1 MNNNLRDHDVKEKM
15 KEDNFRLFKFRVDGS
30 SKVIKTKAL
39 KSLTLPFPAGW
50 SRQFFSRVPDPLKV
64 SDTVKFHHH
73 PSGDEASNSSG
84 YPTAVFFIVPG
95 DYPWCLVIIFASKL
109 KSHS

>member
-50 SRQFFSRVPDPLKV
+50 SRQFFFK
-64 SDTVKFHHH
+64 
-73 PSGDEASNSSG
+73 SSG
-84 YPTAVFFIVPG
+84 SVESFGYGEVPSPSVG
-95 DYPWCLVIIFASKL
+95 
-109 KSHS
+109 